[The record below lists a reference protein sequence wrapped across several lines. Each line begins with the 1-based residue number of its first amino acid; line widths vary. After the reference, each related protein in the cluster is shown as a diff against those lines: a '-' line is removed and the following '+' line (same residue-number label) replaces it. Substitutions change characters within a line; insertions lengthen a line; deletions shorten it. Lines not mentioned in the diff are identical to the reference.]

1 MEPERW
7 QEIERLYH
15 LTLEHEESRRAEF
28 LAQACGRDEALRR
41 EVESLLAY
49 AKPAEA
55 FMEAPSLGRAAL
67 TQEQSSP
74 GPASEIGPGMVGKSV
89 AHYRIVEKL
98 GGGGMGVVYK
108 AQDTR
113 LGRFVA
119 LKFLVHVGAGLAP
132 PWPPQGVALQN
143 REAMERFKREAQA
156 ASALNHPNICTI
168 HGIGE
173 YEGRPFIAMELLE
186 GETLKQRIARPLTPS
201 PSPQGRGWPAGQGE
215 GARGAPFAI
224 DT

>member
-67 TQEQSSP
+67 TQEQTSP
-74 GPASEIGPGMVGKSV
+74 GPASEIGPGMVGKTVS
-89 AHYRIVEKL
+89 HYRVMEKL
-98 GGGGMGVVYK
+98 GGGGDECGV
-108 AQDTR
+108 QSP
-113 LGRFVA
+113 G
-119 LKFLVHVGAGLAP
+119 
-132 PWPPQGVALQN
+132 
-143 REAMERFKREAQA
+143 
-156 ASALNHPNICTI
+156 HP
-168 HGIGE
+168 
-173 YEGRPFIAMELLE
+173 GRPF
-186 GETLKQRIARPLTPS
+186 GEKYSTRCLPSALT
-201 PSPQGRGWPAGQGE
+201 
-215 GARGAPFAI
+215 
-224 DT
+224 